1 VGSLVVVIVGV
12 VIVGVT
18 ASTMRG
24 GRKPATPPGP
34 AHRAEPGPAFDTAI
48 EWGSPQPAL
57 EPEPVPEGVPDE
69 RGALQRLRALAV
81 LVATVVVLGAAA
93 AALLGIAIVVTARA
107 VNGALG

>member
-1 VGSLVVVIVGV
+1 MGSLVVVIVGV

-18 ASTMRG
+18 ASTIRG

-34 AHRAEPGPAFDTAI
+34 THRAEPGPAFDAAI
-48 EWGSPQPAL
+48 EWGSPQAGL
-57 EPEPVPEGVPDE
+57 EPEPVPEGVPDA
-69 RGALQRLRALAV
+69 RGALQRLRALAA

-93 AALLGIAIVVTARA
+93 AALLGVAIVVAARA